1 MSALAR
7 DAEQVIDG
15 YIVVS
20 NRTAK
25 IEHRKVFYRSNR
37 NGPLST
43 QLQFDAS
50 VPLWPGVNFVTV
62 VARQSGQVQ
71 AMQTLIINRLSKQP
85 VQAAK

>member
-1 MSALAR
+1 M
-7 DAEQVIDG
+7 
-15 YIVVS
+15 
-20 NRTAK
+20 
-25 IEHRKVFYRSNR
+25 
-37 NGPLST
+37 
-43 QLQFDAS
+43 QFDAN